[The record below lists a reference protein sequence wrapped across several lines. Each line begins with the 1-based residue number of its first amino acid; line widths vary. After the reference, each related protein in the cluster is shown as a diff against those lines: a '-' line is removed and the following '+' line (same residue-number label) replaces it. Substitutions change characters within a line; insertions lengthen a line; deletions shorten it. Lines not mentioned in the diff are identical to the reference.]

1 VARVLSFMPSTQ
13 RLNIH
18 RTTVECEFD
27 TVVEGDTRILHLSTF
42 GSKDRASERKSS
54 QSIQLDV
61 EHARLLIG
69 ILADFLASAAEDRVG
84 VVGPEVDH

>member
-1 VARVLSFMPSTQ
+1 MARVRSFMPSTQ

-18 RTTVECEFD
+18 KTTVECEFD
-27 TVVEGDTRILHLSTF
+27 TLVEGSTRVLHLSTF

-54 QSIQLDV
+54 QSIQLDI

-69 ILADFLASAAEDRVG
+69 ILADFIAAAAEDRARITG
-84 VVGPEVDH
+84 SEPGA